1 MEGFTFSAEDAHEDA
16 GHVTD
21 DGETEEA
28 ANDNEEEVEED
39 DERKDIGED
48 DAAIDAPPPITL
60 AEALPEGH
68 VVQQT
73 CPHINNALIGQSV
86 LYKWDDHGW
95 CVGCVKKAIVAP
107 TYLAQGLNFEVKYEV
122 DEFTFRQGLIAANY
136 GQEKCWVVLEATK

>member
-21 DGETEEA
+21 DGKTEEA
-28 ANDNEEEVEED
+28 ANDNEEDVEED
-39 DERKDIGED
+39 DESEDSGED
-48 DAAIDAPPPITL
+48 DTAIDAPPPITL
-60 AEALPEGH
+60 AEALSEGH

-136 GQEKCWVVLEATK
+136 GQENCWVVLEATK